1 MLPLED
7 LRVCDLSR
15 ILSGPYCTMTLGD
28 MGAEVIKVEPPAGD
42 DTRGWGPP
50 FIQGE
55 SAYFLSLNRNKKSIV
70 LDLKTE
76 AGKDALWKL
85 IRKSD
90 VLVENFRAGALAR
103 LGFGFDQVSKRNPR
117 LIYCSITGYG
127 HTGPR
132 ASAPGFDVVI
142 QGESGAMDV
151 TGFPDGPP
159 VKFGLSIA
167 DIVAGMNAVQ
177 AILLALRVRERTG
190 HGQHI
195 DIALLDSL
203 VGCLT
208 YQAQNHFAGGTPKRL
223 GNRHPSIAPYEMF
236 ETADGFMNVGVGNE
250 GLWKKFCA
258 AIGLPDLCKDPRF
271 VSNSDRLRNYD
282 SLRALLAGKLKT
294 KSRAEWR
301 RILEEAGVPSG
312 YINTVGE
319 VFEDPQIQAR
329 GMIAQVNH
337 PTIGSLRLV
346 GIPIKLSESP
356 GAIRLPPPRLGE
368 HTEEI
373 LSSLA

>member
-15 ILSGPYCTMTLGD
+15 ILSGPYCTMALGD

-50 FIQGE
+50 FVKGE

-76 AGKDALWKL
+76 AGKDALRKL

-90 VLVENFRAGALAR
+90 VLVENFKAGTLAR
-103 LGFGFDQVSKRNPR
+103 LGFDFDQVAKTNPR

-159 VKFGLSIA
+159 IKFGLSIA

-177 AILLALRVRERTG
+177 AILLALRVREKTG

-195 DIALLDSL
+195 DIGLLDSL

-208 YQAQNHFAGGTPKRL
+208 YQAQNHFAGVAPKRL
-223 GNRHPSIAPYEMF
+223 GNRHPSISPYEMF
-236 ETADGFMNVGVGNE
+236 EAADGFLNVGVGNE

-258 AIGLPDLCKDPRF
+258 AIGLRELCEDPRF
-271 VSNSDRLRNYD
+271 ASNADRLRNYD
-282 SLRALLAGKLKT
+282 SLRPLLAGRLKT
-294 KSRAEWR
+294 KPRAEWK
-301 RILEEAGVPSG
+301 RILEEAGIPSG
-312 YINTVGE
+312 YINTVEE
-319 VFEDPQIQAR
+319 VFNDPQIQAR
-329 GMIAQVNH
+329 GMIEQIHH
-337 PTIGSLRLV
+337 PTIGLLKLV
-346 GIPIKLSESP
+346 GIPIKLSDSP
-356 GAIRLPPPRLGE
+356 GKIRLPPPRLGE

-373 LSSLA
+373 LAMLR

>member
-50 FIQGE
+50 FLQGE

-76 AGKDALWKL
+76 AGKNALWML
-85 IRKSD
+85 IQKSD

-103 LGFGFDQVSKRNPR
+103 LGFDFDHVSKKNPR

-151 TGFPDGPP
+151 TGFPEGPP
-159 VKFGLSIA
+159 IKFGLSIA

-177 AILLALRVRERTG
+177 AILLALLVRKTTG
-190 HGQHI
+190 RGQHI

-203 VGCLT
+203 IGCLT
-208 YQAQNHFAGGTPKRL
+208 YQAQNHFAGVTPRRL
-223 GNRHPSIAPYEMF
+223 GNRHPSITPYEMF

-258 AIGLPDLCKDPRF
+258 AIGLPELCEDPHF
-271 VSNSDRLRNYD
+271 ASNADRLRNYD
-282 SLRALLAGKLKT
+282 RLHPLLAERFKT
-294 KSRAEWR
+294 RSRGEWK
-301 RILEEAGVPSG
+301 RIFEDAGVPSG
-312 YINTVGE
+312 YINTVKE
-319 VFEDPQIQAR
+319 TFEDPQIQAR
-329 GMIAQVNH
+329 EMVTSVIH
-337 PTIGSLRLV
+337 PTIGKLKLV
-346 GIPIKLSESP
+346 GIPIKLSDSP
-356 GAIRLPPPRLGE
+356 GEIRLPPPRLGE

-373 LSSLA
+373 LASLS

>member
-1 MLPLED
+1 MLPLEN

-28 MGAEVIKVEPPAGD
+28 MGAEVIKVEPPTGD

-85 IRKSD
+85 IQKSD
-90 VLVENFRAGALAR
+90 VLVENFRAGTLAR
-103 LGFGFDQVSKRNPR
+103 LGFDFDQVSKKNPR

-167 DIVAGMNAVQ
+167 DIVAGMNAAQ
-177 AILLALRVRERTG
+177 AILLALRVREMTG
-190 HGQHI
+190 LGQHI

-208 YQAQNHFAGGTPKRL
+208 YQAQTYFAGVTPKRL

-236 ETADGFMNVGVGNE
+236 ETTDGFMNVGVGNE

-258 AIGLPDLCKDPRF
+258 AIGLRELCEDPRF
-271 VSNSDRLRNYD
+271 ASNANRLRNYD
-282 SLRALLAGKLKT
+282 SLRTLLAGKLKT

-301 RILEEAGVPSG
+301 GILEEAGVPSG
-312 YINTVGE
+312 NIHTVKE

-337 PTIGSLRLV
+337 STIGQLRLV
-346 GIPIKLSESP
+346 GIPIKMSESP
-356 GAIRLPPPRLGE
+356 GEIRLPPPRLGE
-368 HTEEI
+368 HSEEI
-373 LSSLA
+373 LSSLG